1 MSNVNKL
8 ELVANVAASYLRRNS
23 VSVEQIGS
31 VVSNITRAI
40 EHAAKELNGGEV
52 AAEAPT
58 SPASQTPAVSVK
70 KSVQRDFIVCLEDG
84 FKAKTLKRHLRD
96 AHGLTPQ
103 EYRAKWNLPR
113 DYPIVA
119 PSYSERRSQ
128 MAKQLGLG
136 KKMAEGRASK
146 GRKPRR
152 RRAAA

>member
-1 MSNVNKL
+1 MSDANKL

-31 VVSNITRAI
+31 VVANITRAI
-40 EHAAKELNGGEV
+40 EHAAKELNGDEV

-58 SPASQTPAVSVK
+58 SPASQAPAVSVK

-103 EYRAKWNLPR
+103 EYRVKWNLPR

-136 KKMAEGRASK
+136 KKMAEARAVK
-146 GRKPRR
+146 GRKPRK